1 MWRAFCLFRWRLAGE
16 SDGDGWPLGGFFWN
30 FFWVFLGC
38 FLAVFWEFY
47 WLLPFGRNVL
57 SEVLGVLRFIVCWD
71 YCLTETVWNL
81 V

>member
-1 MWRAFCLFRWRLAGE
+1 MDGPWVAFFGPSFGC
-16 SDGDGWPLGGFFWN
+16 
-30 FFWVFLGC
+30 FLVV

-71 YCLTETVWNL
+71 Y
-81 V
+81 

>member
-1 MWRAFCLFRWRLAGE
+1 MALGWLFL
-16 SDGDGWPLGGFFWN
+16 DLLLGVSWLF
-30 FFWVFLGC
+30 

-47 WLLPFGRNVL
+47 WLLPFGGTVL

-71 YCLTETVWNL
+71 YCLTETVRSL